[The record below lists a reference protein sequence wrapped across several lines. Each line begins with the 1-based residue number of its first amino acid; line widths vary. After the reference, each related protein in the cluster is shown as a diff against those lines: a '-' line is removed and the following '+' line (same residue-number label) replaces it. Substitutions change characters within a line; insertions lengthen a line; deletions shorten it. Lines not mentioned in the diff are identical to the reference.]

1 MPQQKTKKKNTLLA
15 KIGAASRA
23 FILAR
28 GREIIGLGLMLGT
41 IAIGLAL
48 FSHHPQD
55 PSWNRATGAE
65 PENWLGVFGATVS
78 DQLLQIFGIGVWAA
92 LPAIAAF
99 GWRCLRKQKISW
111 PYFRFL
117 SWLIALMG
125 LSLANALWAQTLTT
139 TPSAV
144 AITPLAGG
152 LLGHGL
158 TALLPQLGDIVGVT
172 LSDAALKSI
181 SIACAAIAVTLSLV
195 AAGWLV
201 VSLKYMKTSAQKTI
215 AGLRKLREMKNAK
228 ADAKPAPEE
237 NAKSRWRKTIA
248 LASAPFV
255 WLGHM
260 GQALAQTSER
270 LTTAV
275 ANVFSRTRNMA
286 GLEQN
291 EHLDAAQG
299 DASTASKKPRA
310 KRKKEPTLSGAPA
323 SEARAQ
329 NEIPVE
335 MPKQKS
341 TPGKRAARED
351 QHALSFEGNSDFELP
366 PLRLLTEARQRG
378 QKKISEDALQ
388 ANARLLEGVLE
399 DFGIKGQILRVR
411 PGPVVTLYELE
422 PAAGIRASRVVG
434 LADDI
439 ARSMSAVACRVATV
453 PGQNVI
459 GIELPNTDRET
470 VYLRELLSSAE
481 FEKNSGGL
489 PLALGKDIGG
499 APILSDLARMPHLL
513 VAGTTG
519 SGKSV
524 GINAMILS
532 ILYRMTPHECRL
544 ILVDPKMLE
553 LSVYDGIPHLLAPVV
568 TEPKKAVV
576 ALKWAVQEMENRY
589 RKMSKIGVRNIH
601 GYNERMVEALEKGEK
616 LTRKVQIGL
625 DPDTGE
631 ARYEQEEINPEKLPF
646 IVIVIDEMAD
656 LMLVAGK
663 EIEGAIQRLAQM
675 ARAAG
680 VHLITA
686 TQRPSVDVI
695 TGTIKANFP
704 SRMSFQVTSRIDSRT
719 VLGEQGAEQLLGM
732 GDMLYMAGGGRLQ
745 RIHGPF
751 VSDGEVEKVV
761 RFLKKQGQPDYV
773 EAVTSEPEESF
784 GGDEGASGDSLYDQA
799 VAIVTRDNRASTSY
813 VQRRLSIGYN
823 RAATLIEKM
832 EEQGVISPPNH
843 AGKREVLAGKH

>member
-1 MPQQKTKKKNTLLA
+1 MPQQKTKKKNAFLA

-28 GREIIGLGLMLGT
+28 GREIIALGLMLGPL
-41 IAIGLAL
+41 AVSLAL
-48 FSHHPQD
+48 LSHHPQD
-55 PSWNRATGAE
+55 PSWNRATGAA
-65 PENWLGVFGATVS
+65 PENWLGIFGATTS
-78 DQLLQIFGIGVWAA
+78 DQLLQIFGIGIWAA

-99 GWRCLRKQKISW
+99 GWRVLRKQSISW

-117 SWLIALMG
+117 SWLIALVG
-125 LSLANALWAQTLTT
+125 LSLASALWAQTVLS
-139 TPSAV
+139 TPSET

-152 LLGHGL
+152 LLGHSL
-158 TALLPQLGDIVGVT
+158 ASLLPQLSDVIHFT
-172 LSDAALKSI
+172 LSDAALKTI
-181 SIACAAIAVTLSLV
+181 SIACALIAITLSLV
-195 AAGWLV
+195 AAGWLMG
-201 VSLKYMKTSAQKTI
+201 SLKFIKTSAQKTFAALI
-215 AGLRKLREMKNAK
+215 KLRDMRNAP
-228 ADAKPAPEE
+228 AEAKPTQDEAT
-237 NAKSRWRKTIA
+237 KSRWRKAGA
-248 LASAPFV
+248 LALLGNVGQGLARTREIFIAPIKN
-255 WLGHM
+255 
-260 GQALAQTSER
+260 ALTKKIVSSEAAGDEETENDAA
-270 LTTAV
+270 LTT
-275 ANVFSRTRNMA
+275 SDT
-286 GLEQN
+286 
-291 EHLDAAQG
+291 
-299 DASTASKKPRA
+299 TAKPRA
-310 KRKKEPTLSGAPA
+310 KRKTETDA
-323 SEARAQ
+323 SAARATQGRSQ

-341 TPGKRAARED
+341 NPGKRAARED
-351 QHALSFEGNSDFELP
+351 QHALSFDAQSDFELP
-366 PLRLLTEARQRG
+366 PLRLLTEARNRG

-601 GYNERMVEALEKGEK
+601 GYNQRMVEALEKGEK

-631 ARYEQEEINPEKLPF
+631 ARYEEEEINPEKLPF

-773 EAVTSEPEESF
+773 EAVTTEPEESF
-784 GGDEGASGDSLYDQA
+784 GGDEGVSGDSLYDQA

-823 RAATLIEKM
+823 RAATLIEQM